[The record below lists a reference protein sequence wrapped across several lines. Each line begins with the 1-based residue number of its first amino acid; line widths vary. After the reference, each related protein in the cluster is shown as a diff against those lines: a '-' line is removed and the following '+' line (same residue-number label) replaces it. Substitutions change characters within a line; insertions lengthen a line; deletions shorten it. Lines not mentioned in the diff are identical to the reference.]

1 MRGGIDVSTY
11 PIGVHSTTITLFVF
25 SSVEMTPLLGC
36 IILAILVLLLLVGIR
51 EGFESPDTVRPE
63 IMKDY
68 QAFAAFYRPFLV
80 NWEKA
85 IVTSYE
91 LQKPAQVSTQAL
103 SAAPRAELNAYIA
116 KVSQEKG
123 VALPSLTDALPET
136 IAQPTLSLL
145 LTLVPTD
152 STPYL
157 NALTWMNTQLS
168 TAQQGLSSMIKPVEG
183 FIWARMKGLPQH
195 EGFEIEGFEATCDQI
210 AKCMDARDQ
219 AKQASQEQELVRRL
233 ATFQNPALQ
242 TAMKENKRLVGKAEQ
257 IQKQAQSGALLSQFS
272 LPKETSAPL
281 IAPEGGS
288 RLSELQKNDPAQY
301 KSLQQQ
307 GGSMFALKGLMEQIN
322 RTL

>member
-1 MRGGIDVSTY
+1 MPPYLNLIIPAV
-11 PIGVHSTTITLFVF
+11 IFV
-25 SSVEMTPLLGC
+25 
-36 IILAILVLLLLVGIR
+36 ILVIMAWSR
-51 EGFESPDTVRPE
+51 EGFESPDIVRPE

-68 QAFAAFYRPFLV
+68 QAFAAFYRPFLM

-91 LQKPAQVSTQAL
+91 LQKPQPAQDSTQVL
-103 SAAPRAELNAYIA
+103 SVAPRADLNAYIA

-123 VALPSLTDALPET
+123 VALPPLTEALPET

-157 NALTWMNTQLS
+157 NALTWMNTQLA
-168 TAQQGLSSMIKPVEG
+168 TAQQGLSSMMKPVEG

-195 EGFEIEGFEATCDQI
+195 EGFELEPFATCDDI

-219 AKQASQEQELVRRL
+219 AKQASQEQELIRRL
-233 ATFQNPALQ
+233 ASFQNPALQ

-257 IQKQAQSGALLSQFS
+257 IQKQAQSGALLNQFS
-272 LPKETSAPL
+272 LPKGPPSPPL
-281 IAPEGGS
+281 IAPPGGS
-288 RLSELQKNDPAQY
+288 RLSELEKNDPAKY

-322 RTL
+322 RTI

>member
-1 MRGGIDVSTY
+1 
-11 PIGVHSTTITLFVF
+11 
-25 SSVEMTPLLGC
+25 MTPYLKGIIIPAVIFA
-36 IILAILVLLLLVGIR
+36 IILLIMKSR
-51 EGFESPDTVRPE
+51 EGFESPPTNTVRPE
-63 IMKDY
+63 ILASYK
-68 QAFAAFYRPFLV
+68 AFAAFYKPFLV

-91 LQKPAQVSTQAL
+91 LQKPQPSLEQPQTL

-123 VALPSLTDALPET
+123 VALPSLTEALPET
-136 IAQPTLSLL
+136 IAQPTISLL

-157 NALTWMNTQLS
+157 NALTWMNTQLA
-168 TAQQGLSSMIKPVEG
+168 TAQQGLASMKAVEG

-195 EGFEIEGFEATCDQI
+195 EGFELEPFATCDEI

-219 AKQASQEQELVRRL
+219 AKQASQEQELIRRL
-233 ATFQNPALQ
+233 ATFQSPALQ
-242 TAMKENKRLVGKAEQ
+242 TAMKENKRLVGKSEQ
-257 IQKQAQSGALLSQFS
+257 IQKQAQSGELLSQFS
-272 LPKETSAPL
+272 LPTEASPPL

-288 RLSELQKNDPAQY
+288 KLSGLQKSDPAKY

>member
-1 MRGGIDVSTY
+1 M
-11 PIGVHSTTITLFVF
+11 F
-25 SSVEMTPLLGC
+25 SSVEMTLLKGIIIPAVIFA
-36 IILAILVLLLLVGIR
+36 IILLIMAWSR
-51 EGFESPDTVRPE
+51 EGFESPTTNDIVRPE
-63 IMKDY
+63 IMRDY
-68 QAFAAFYRPFLV
+68 EAFAVFYQPFLV

-91 LQKPAQVSTQAL
+91 LQKPQPSLEQVSTQTL

-123 VALPSLTDALPET
+123 VALPSLTEALPNT
-136 IAQPTLSLL
+136 IAQPTIPLL

-157 NALTWMNTQLS
+157 NALQWMNTQLS
-168 TAQQGLSSMIKPVEG
+168 TAQQGLASMKPVEG

-195 EGFEIEGFEATCDQI
+195 EGFELEPFATCDDI

-219 AKQASQEQELVRRL
+219 AKQASQEQELIRRL
-233 ATFQNPALQ
+233 RSFQNPALQ
-242 TAMKENKRLVGKAEQ
+242 TAIKENKILVGKSEQ
-257 IQKQAQSGALLSQFS
+257 IQKQAQSGALLNQFS
-272 LPKETSAPL
+272 LPTGPPSPPL
-281 IAPEGGS
+281 IAPPGGS
-288 RLSELQKNDPAQY
+288 RLSELKENDPAKY
-301 KSLQQQ
+301 KGLQQQ

>member
-1 MRGGIDVSTY
+1 MTLLKGIIIPAV
-11 PIGVHSTTITLFVF
+11 IFA
-25 SSVEMTPLLGC
+25 
-36 IILAILVLLLLVGIR
+36 IILFILVMKSR
-51 EGFESPDTVRPE
+51 EGFESPTTNDIVRPE
-63 IMKDY
+63 ILASY
-68 QAFAAFYRPFLV
+68 QTFAAFYKPFLV
-80 NWEKA
+80 NWENA
-85 IVTSYE
+85 MVTSYE
-91 LQKPAQVSTQAL
+91 LQKPQPSLEQPQTL

-123 VALPSLTDALPET
+123 VALPPLTEALPER

-152 STPYL
+152 ATPYL

-168 TAQQGLSSMIKPVEG
+168 TAQQGLSSMMKPVEG
-183 FIWARMKGLPQH
+183 FIWARMKGLPQAH
-195 EGFEIEGFEATCDQI
+195 VQEAFATCDEI

-233 ATFQNPALQ
+233 TTFQNPALQ
-242 TAMKENKRLVGKAEQ
+242 TAMKENKRLVEKSEQ
-257 IQKQAQSGALLSQFS
+257 IQKQAQSGELLSKFS
-272 LPKETSAPL
+272 LPTAKEISVPL

-288 RLSELQKNDPAQY
+288 RLSELQKSDPAKY

-322 RTL
+322 RTI

>member
-1 MRGGIDVSTY
+1 MNPYLKGI
-11 PIGVHSTTITLFVF
+11 
-25 SSVEMTPLLGC
+25 
-36 IILAILVLLLLVGIR
+36 IILAIILLVMIKSN
-51 EGFESPDTVRPE
+51 EGFTSPASDTVRPE

-68 QAFAAFYRPFLV
+68 QAFAAFYKPFLV

-91 LQKPAQVSTQAL
+91 LQKPTQVSAQASPRV
-103 SAAPRAELNAYIA
+103 SASRADLNAYIS

-123 VALPSLTDALPET
+123 VALPPLTEALPET
-136 IAQPTLSLL
+136 IAQPSLPLL

-168 TAQQGLSSMIKPVEG
+168 TAQQGLSSMMKPVEG

-195 EGFEIEGFEATCDQI
+195 EGFELEPFATCDEI

-242 TAMKENKRLVGKAEQ
+242 TAMKENKRLVGKSEE
-257 IQKQAQSGALLSQFS
+257 IQKQAQSGELLKQFS
-272 LPKETSAPL
+272 LPKEPSTPF
-281 IAPEGGS
+281 IAPPGGS
-288 RLSELQKNDPAQY
+288 RLSELEKNDPAKY

>member
-1 MRGGIDVSTY
+1 
-11 PIGVHSTTITLFVF
+11 
-25 SSVEMTPLLGC
+25 MTPYINLIIPAVIFA
-36 IILAILVLLLLVGIR
+36 IILLILLVMKSR
-51 EGFESPDTVRPE
+51 EGFESPTTNDIVRPE
-63 IMKDY
+63 ILASYK
-68 QAFAAFYRPFLV
+68 AFAAFYKPFLV

-91 LQKPAQVSTQAL
+91 LQKPQPSLEQTQTF
-103 SAAPRAELNAYIA
+103 SAPSRTELNAYIA

-123 VALPSLTDALPET
+123 VALPSLTEALPET
-136 IAQPTLSLL
+136 IAQPTMSLL

-157 NALTWMNTQLS
+157 NALQWMNTQLAS
-168 TAQQGLSSMIKPVEG
+168 AQQGLASMKAVEG

-195 EGFEIEGFEATCDQI
+195 EGFTYVQEPFATCDEI

-219 AKQASQEQELVRRL
+219 AKQASQEQELIRRL

-242 TAMKENKRLVGKAEQ
+242 TAMKENKRLVGKSEQ
-257 IQKQAQSGALLSQFS
+257 IQKQAQSGELLSQFS
-272 LPKETSAPL
+272 LPKEISVPL

-288 RLSELQKNDPAQY
+288 KLSGLQQSDPAKY

>member
-1 MRGGIDVSTY
+1 V
-11 PIGVHSTTITLFVF
+11 PP
-25 SSVEMTPLLGC
+25 SVEMILKGLILVV
-36 IILAILVLLLLVGIR
+36 IILFALLIQSR
-51 EGFESPDTVRPE
+51 EGFESPTDTVRPE
-63 IMKDY
+63 ILTSY
-68 QAFAAFYRPFLV
+68 QAFAAFYKPFLV

-91 LQKPAQVSTQAL
+91 LQKPQPSLEQVSTQSL

-123 VALPSLTDALPET
+123 VTLPPLTEALPER
-136 IAQPTLSLL
+136 IAQPTLPLL
-145 LTLVPTD
+145 LTLVPQD
-152 STPYL
+152 ATPYL
-157 NALTWMNTQLS
+157 NALTWMNTQLAE
-168 TAQQGLSSMIKPVEG
+168 AQKGLANMKPVEG
-183 FIWARMKGLPQH
+183 FIWARMKGLPQ
-195 EGFEIEGFEATCDQI
+195 EGFEIEPFATCDEI

-219 AKQASQEQELVRRL
+219 AKQASQEQELIRRL

-242 TAMKENKRLVGKAEQ
+242 AAMKENKKLVGKSEQ
-257 IQKQAQSGALLSQFS
+257 IQKQAQSGQLLSQFS
-272 LPKETSAPL
+272 LPTEPSAPL

-288 RLSELQKNDPAQY
+288 KLSELQKNDPAKY

>member
-1 MRGGIDVSTY
+1 M
-11 PIGVHSTTITLFVF
+11 
-25 SSVEMTPLLGC
+25 
-36 IILAILVLLLLVGIR
+36 
-51 EGFESPDTVRPE
+51 
-63 IMKDY
+63 
-68 QAFAAFYRPFLV
+68 
-80 NWEKA
+80 
-85 IVTSYE
+85 TSYE
-91 LQKPAQVSTQAL
+91 LQKPAQVSAQV
-103 SAAPRAELNAYIA
+103 SAPRADLNAYIA

-123 VALPSLTDALPET
+123 VALPSLTEALPET

-168 TAQQGLSSMIKPVEG
+168 TAQQGLSSMMKPVEG

-195 EGFEIEGFEATCDQI
+195 EGFALEPFATCDEI

-219 AKQASQEQELVRRL
+219 AKQASQEQELARRL

-242 TAMKENKRLVGKAEQ
+242 AAMKENKRLVGKAEE
-257 IQKQAQSGALLSQFS
+257 IQKQAQSGALLHQFS
-272 LPKETSAPL
+272 LPKEPSPPL
-281 IAPEGGS
+281 IAPPGGS
-288 RLSELQKNDPAQY
+288 RLSELEKNDPAKY

>member
-1 MRGGIDVSTY
+1 MTLLKGIIIPAV
-11 PIGVHSTTITLFVF
+11 IFA
-25 SSVEMTPLLGC
+25 
-36 IILAILVLLLLVGIR
+36 IILLILVMKSR
-51 EGFESPDTVRPE
+51 EGFESSNTVRPE
-63 IMKDY
+63 ILTSY
-68 QAFAAFYRPFLV
+68 QTFAAFYKPFLV

-85 IVTSYE
+85 MVTSYE
-91 LQKPAQVSTQAL
+91 LQKPSLEQPQTL

-123 VALPSLTDALPET
+123 VALPPLTEALPER

-152 STPYL
+152 ATPYL

-168 TAQQGLSSMIKPVEG
+168 TAQKGLSSMMKPVEG
-183 FIWARMKGLPQH
+183 FIWARMKGLPQAH
-195 EGFEIEGFEATCDQI
+195 VQEAFATCDEI

-219 AKQASQEQELVRRL
+219 AKQASQEQELIRRL

-242 TAMKENKRLVGKAEQ
+242 TAMKENKRLVEKSEQ
-257 IQKQAQSGALLSQFS
+257 IQKQAQSGELLSRFS
-272 LPKETSAPL
+272 LPTAKEISVPL

-288 RLSELQKNDPAQY
+288 RLSELQKSDPAKY

-322 RTL
+322 RTI

>member
-1 MRGGIDVSTY
+1 
-11 PIGVHSTTITLFVF
+11 
-25 SSVEMTPLLGC
+25 MTPYLKGIIIPAIIFA
-36 IILAILVLLLLVGIR
+36 IILLVLFAIKSR

-63 IMKDY
+63 ILASYK
-68 QAFAAFYRPFLV
+68 AFAAFYKPFLV

-91 LQKPAQVSTQAL
+91 LQKPSLEQPQTL

-123 VALPSLTDALPET
+123 VALPSLTEALPET
-136 IAQPTLSLL
+136 IAQPTMSLL

-157 NALTWMNTQLS
+157 NALQWMNTQLA
-168 TAQQGLSSMIKPVEG
+168 TAQQGLASMKAVEG

-195 EGFEIEGFEATCDQI
+195 EGFTYVQEPFATCDEI

-219 AKQASQEQELVRRL
+219 AKQASQEQELIRRL

-242 TAMKENKRLVGKAEQ
+242 TAMKENKRLVGKSEQ
-257 IQKQAQSGALLSQFS
+257 IQKQAQSGELLSQFS
-272 LPKETSAPL
+272 LPKEVSVPL

-288 RLSELQKNDPAQY
+288 KLSGLEKSDPAKY

-322 RTL
+322 RTV

>member
-1 MRGGIDVSTY
+1 MNPYLKGI
-11 PIGVHSTTITLFVF
+11 
-25 SSVEMTPLLGC
+25 
-36 IILAILVLLLLVGIR
+36 IILAIILLVMIKSN
-51 EGFESPDTVRPE
+51 EGFTSPASDTVRPE

-68 QAFAAFYRPFLV
+68 QAFAAFYKPFLV

-91 LQKPAQVSTQAL
+91 LQKPRQVSAQASPRV
-103 SAAPRAELNAYIA
+103 SASRADLNAYIS

-123 VALPSLTDALPET
+123 VALPPLTEALPEP
-136 IAQPTLSLL
+136 IAHPSLPLL

-157 NALTWMNTQLS
+157 NALMWMNTQLS
-168 TAQQGLSSMIKPVEG
+168 TAQQGLSSMMKPVEG

-195 EGFEIEGFEATCDQI
+195 EGFELEPFATCDEI

-242 TAMKENKRLVGKAEQ
+242 TAMKENKRLVGKSEE
-257 IQKQAQSGALLSQFS
+257 IQKQAQSGELLKQFS
-272 LPKETSAPL
+272 LPKEPSIPF
-281 IAPEGGS
+281 IAPPGGS
-288 RLSELQKNDPAQY
+288 RLSELEKNDPAKY

>member
-1 MRGGIDVSTY
+1 MSLLKGIIIPAV
-11 PIGVHSTTITLFVF
+11 IFA
-25 SSVEMTPLLGC
+25 
-36 IILAILVLLLLVGIR
+36 IILLMILVMKSR

-63 IMKDY
+63 ILTSY
-68 QAFAAFYRPFLV
+68 QTFAAFYKPFLV

-85 IVTSYE
+85 MVTSYE
-91 LQKPAQVSTQAL
+91 LQKPQPSLEQVSTQTL
-103 SAAPRAELNAYIA
+103 SSAPRADLNAYIA

-123 VALPSLTDALPET
+123 VALPSLTEALPET
-136 IAQPTLSLL
+136 IAQPTMSLL

-157 NALTWMNTQLS
+157 NALTWMNTQLA
-168 TAQQGLSSMIKPVEG
+168 TAQQGLASMKAVEG

-195 EGFEIEGFEATCDQI
+195 EGFELEPFATCDEI

-242 TAMKENKRLVGKAEQ
+242 TAMKENKRLVEKSEQ
-257 IQKQAQSGALLSQFS
+257 IQKQAQSGELLSKFS
-272 LPKETSAPL
+272 LPTTKEISVPL

-288 RLSELQKNDPAQY
+288 RLSELQKSDPAKY
-301 KSLQQQ
+301 KSIQQQ

-322 RTL
+322 RTI

>member
-1 MRGGIDVSTY
+1 MLILKGIIPAV
-11 PIGVHSTTITLFVF
+11 ILVIIIA
-25 SSVEMTPLLGC
+25 
-36 IILAILVLLLLVGIR
+36 IILIQSR
-51 EGFESPDTVRPE
+51 EGFESPLDTVRPE
-63 IMKDY
+63 ILTSY
-68 QAFAAFYRPFLV
+68 QAFAAFYKPFLV

-91 LQKPAQVSTQAL
+91 LQKPQPSLEQGTQVL

-123 VALPSLTDALPET
+123 VTLPSLTEALPET

-168 TAQQGLSSMIKPVEG
+168 TAQQGLSSMMKPVEG
-183 FIWARMKGLPQH
+183 FIWARMKGLPQAH
-195 EGFEIEGFEATCDQI
+195 VQEAFATCDDI

-219 AKQASQEQELVRRL
+219 AKQASQEQELIRRL

-242 TAMKENKRLVGKAEQ
+242 IAMKENKRLVGKAEQ
-257 IQKQAQSGALLSQFS
+257 IQKQAQSGQLLSQFS
-272 LPKETSAPL
+272 LPNAKDSSAPL

-288 RLSELQKNDPAQY
+288 RLSELQKNDPAKY

-322 RTL
+322 RTI

>member
-1 MRGGIDVSTY
+1 
-11 PIGVHSTTITLFVF
+11 
-25 SSVEMTPLLGC
+25 MTPYLKGIIIPAIIFA
-36 IILAILVLLLLVGIR
+36 IILLILLVMKSR

-63 IMKDY
+63 ILASYK
-68 QAFAAFYRPFLV
+68 AFAAFYKPFLV

-85 IVTSYE
+85 IVTSYG
-91 LQKPAQVSTQAL
+91 LQKPQPSLEQTQTF
-103 SAAPRAELNAYIA
+103 SAPSRTELNAYIA

-123 VALPSLTDALPET
+123 VALPSLTEALPET
-136 IAQPTLSLL
+136 IAQPTMSLL

-157 NALTWMNTQLS
+157 NALQWMNTQLA
-168 TAQQGLSSMIKPVEG
+168 TAQQGLASMKAVEG

-195 EGFEIEGFEATCDQI
+195 EGFTYVQEPFATCDEI

-219 AKQASQEQELVRRL
+219 AKQASQEQELIRRL

-242 TAMKENKRLVGKAEQ
+242 TAMKENKRLVGKSEQ
-257 IQKQAQSGALLSQFS
+257 IQKQAQSGELLSQFS
-272 LPKETSAPL
+272 LPKEISVPL

-288 RLSELQKNDPAQY
+288 KLSGLQQSDPAKY